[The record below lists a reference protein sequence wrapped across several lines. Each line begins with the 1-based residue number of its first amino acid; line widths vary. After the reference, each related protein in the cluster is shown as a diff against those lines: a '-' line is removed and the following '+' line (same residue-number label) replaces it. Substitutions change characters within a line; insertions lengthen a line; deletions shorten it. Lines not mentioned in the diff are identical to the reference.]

1 MKSSTARVP
10 TESSAKYV
18 SQVCKHFS
26 HRLEVRL
33 GDGEG
38 EIAFPEARALLASEP
53 DVLVITVE
61 AGDAETVER
70 IQGVVER
77 HLDRFA
83 FREVPLQ
90 YGWSVI
96 A

>member
-10 TESSAKYV
+10 TANGAKYV
-18 SQVCKHFS
+18 TQLCKHFS
-26 HRLEVRL
+26 HRLETRL
-33 GDGEG
+33 GEGEG
-38 EIAFPEARALLASEP
+38 EIHFPEALARLGSTP
-53 DVLVITVE
+53 DALVITVE
-61 AGDAETVER
+61 ADAADIVER

-77 HLDRFA
+77 HLERFA

-90 YGWSVI
+90 YGWSSI